1 MSQTSNS
8 TTNSIDDTE
17 YTVEAI
23 LAVRFVGVQA
33 QFLVKWV
40 DIELDETNQGSI
52 LTGHAMPSSPL
63 RSANSGT
70 GGRDCP
76 AVVRNP
82 IAGRTPWPDRQRS
95 QG

>member
-40 DIELDETNQGSI
+40 DIELDETNDDNW
-52 LTGHAMPSSPL
+52 LHAL
-63 RSANSGT
+63 ALK
-70 GGRDCP
+70 DC
-76 AVVRNP
+76 AEELIEFWQRP
-82 IAGRTPWPDRQRS
+82 ICKKDIKVHKTI
-95 QG
+95 